1 MLKARWPRL
10 AGTGLLVAAT
20 MVASLVLA
28 TTTAGAKDRPGTIDC
43 TGLIGTLKFSPPLT
57 NTVQSVT
64 ITGRVT
70 IHNNN
75 CQVTAG
81 NVGRK
86 FAPHGSPDYTI
97 SKSSVTANLSC
108 ADLTG
113 AHFPAPVTWSTKWT
127 YPGRTSASVAT
138 FSGLVGSTT
147 PGTITLTFPGR
158 GGTVSTTGSYTG
170 DDEGT
175 SGQESLNLGSGPF
188 TTGCSAGGVKKL
200 TVGSGAFFSG

>member
-1 MLKARWPRL
+1 MLKARWSRV
-10 AGTGLLVAAT
+10 AGTGLIVATT
-20 MVASLVLA
+20 MVASLALDSA
-28 TTTAGAKDRPGTIDC
+28 TAGAKDRPGTIDC

-64 ITGRVT
+64 MTGRVT
-70 IHNNN
+70 MHNDN

-81 NVGRK
+81 SASWR
-86 FAPHGSPDYTI
+86 FAPHASPDYTI
-97 SKSSVTANLSC
+97 SKSSVTADLSC

-113 AHFPAPVTWSTKWT
+113 AHFPASVTWSTKWT

-138 FSGLVGSTT
+138 FSGLVGSSTS
-147 PGTITLTFPGR
+147 GTITLMFPGR
-158 GGTVSTTGSYTG
+158 GGKVSTTGSYTG
-170 DDEGT
+170 DDLGT
-175 SGQESLNLGSGPF
+175 SSTESLNLGSGPM